1 MGSINTLLIAANLV
15 CYFIAAQA
23 GEAALAAFALWPL
36 GRFVSPELQ
45 TEVGF
50 QPWQLLTSAFLHA
63 SPLHLLLNMLGL
75 YSFGRDVEAT
85 LGARRYLILYLLAVL
100 TAGLVQLVVVSTATG
115 TPYATVGASGGVFGV
130 LLAFGRLFP
139 HRMVMLL
146 FPPVP
151 MPAWLLVTLF
161 GAIEVING
169 VWGTQAGIAHFAH
182 LGGMLGALMV
192 LHRWR
197 IGGWTRR

>member
-1 MGSINTLLIAANLV
+1 
-15 CYFIAAQA
+15 
-23 GEAALAAFALWPL
+23 
-36 GRFVSPELQ
+36 
-45 TEVGF
+45 
-50 QPWQLLTSAFLHA
+50 
-63 SPLHLLLNMLGL
+63 
-75 YSFGRDVEAT
+75 
-85 LGARRYLILYLLAVL
+85 
-100 TAGLVQLVVVSTATG
+100 VSTATG